1 MGFARLHYNNSG
13 STVTIGNIAKD
24 IVGVITGDYTNVN
37 QLEYATQNLSL
48 IYNSAGRG
56 NWTRVFPSTSSAT
69 VPQVLSSTCLNGTTK
84 YIRLTSQGSSDAVGN
99 PDSGDFYGYQA
110 VASVQ
115 GLILHSCLGATNA
128 STVTGASFVQKSS
141 TAANIQHHNMITGN
155 YIWLSWSSRHCAM
168 IGNTQGSGNTLI
180 GLSGSF
186 EFNETGIFDYR
197 NLAPFVHL
205 QLFDNSFDTTNL
217 ITPAVSAA
225 ANLSSIIVMN
235 HFRPDTGVANDT
247 LNLTANLAANTQHTI
262 STNNVVAYPQAFTKS
277 SGGLNTIYL
286 QPMFWHQHQMGVPH
300 QYISDLCKIYRTQP
314 GIGVAGD
321 LLTVGS
327 DTYVY
332 FPLQNST
339 YAVAVLRA

>member
-1 MGFARLHYNNSG
+1 MGFARLHFNNNQ
-13 STVTIGNIAKD
+13 TVQVGNIIKD

-56 NWTRVFPSTSSAT
+56 NWTRVFPATSSAT
-69 VPQVLSSTCLNGTTK
+69 IPQVLSTTCINGTTK
-84 YIRLTSQGSSDAVGN
+84 YIRITSQGVGDEAGN
-99 PDSGDFYGYQA
+99 VQNTDVYGY
-110 VASVQ
+110 VNSSNTQ
-115 GLILHSCLGATNA
+115 GIITQSCLGATSATN
-128 STVTGASFVQKSS
+128 VTSASFVQKSS
-141 TAANIQHHNMITGN
+141 TATNIQHHNMITGN
-155 YIWLSWSSRHCAM
+155 YIWVTWSNRHCAL
-168 IGNTQGSGNTLI
+168 IGSSQGSSSTAI
-180 GLSGSF
+180 GLTGSF
-186 EFNETGIFDYR
+186 EFNETGIADFR
-197 NLAPFVHL
+197 NTAPFVHL

-225 ANLSSIIVMN
+225 GNLSSVIVMN

-247 LNLTANLAANTQHTI
+247 LNLTANLAANTHHTI
-262 STNNVVAYPQAFTKS
+262 SSNNAVAYPQVFSKNS
-277 SGGLNTIYL
+277 SGINTIYL

-314 GIGVAGD
+314 GVGTPGD
-321 LLTVGS
+321 LLTVGA

-332 FPLQNST
+332 FALQNTT